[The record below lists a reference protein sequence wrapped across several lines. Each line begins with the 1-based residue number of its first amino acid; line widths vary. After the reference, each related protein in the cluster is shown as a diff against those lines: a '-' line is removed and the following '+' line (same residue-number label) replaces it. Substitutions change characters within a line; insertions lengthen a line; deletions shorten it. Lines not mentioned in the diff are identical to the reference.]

1 VTDLGTE
8 TGIEITN
15 LSFGYTK
22 ERLFSDLDLTLRGG
36 NIYGLLGKNGA
47 GKTSLLKLICG
58 LRFPD
63 AGSCS
68 VLGWEPRHRP
78 AALLEDIYFL
88 PEEFY
93 TPPIS
98 ADLYRQIYAPF
109 YPRFDAEAFREYL
122 GEFDL
127 PSGKRLSELSYG
139 QKKKFLLAFGLST
152 RCRLVL
158 LDEPTNGLDIPSKSQ
173 FRKLLARAGE
183 EDRIILISTHQVR
196 DMENLIDP
204 IIILDEGK
212 IIFQQPM
219 YQVTRCLQVEVQM
232 DQPSGDG
239 VLYSEKTL
247 GGYVVVR
254 KNESG
259 EETQLDLETLFN
271 TVIANRDR
279 IQELFVPEHMKVQE
293 DLKVADDRN
302 SASGDSTGG
311 LA

>member
-1 VTDLGTE
+1 MIKSVTE
-8 TGIEITN
+8 TGIEIKD

-22 ERLFSDLDLTLRGG
+22 ERLFSNLDLTLRGG

-47 GKTSLLKLICG
+47 GKTSLLKLVCG
-58 LRFPD
+58 LRIAD
-63 AGSCS
+63 AGACS
-68 VLGWEPRHRP
+68 VLGWEPRNRP
-78 AALLEDIYFL
+78 APLLEDIYFL

-98 ADLYRQIYAPF
+98 AELYRQIYAPF
-109 YPRFDAEAFREYL
+109 YPRFSLEAFREYL

-127 PSGKRLSELSYG
+127 PAKKRLSEMSYG
-139 QKKKFLLAFGLST
+139 QKKKFLLAFGLAT

-173 FRKLLARAGE
+173 FRKLLAGTGE
-183 EDRIILISTHQVR
+183 EGRIILISTHQVR

-219 YQVTRCLQVEVQM
+219 YEVTRCLQVGMQTE
-232 DQPSGDG
+232 QPSGDG
-239 VLYSEKTL
+239 VLYSEKAL

-254 KNESG
+254 KNQSG

-279 IQELFVPEHMKVQE
+279 IGQLFAAQT
-293 DLKVADDRN
+293 
-302 SASGDSTGG
+302 STGG
-311 LA
+311 EA

>member
-1 VTDLGTE
+1 VTESLTK
-8 TGIEITN
+8 TGIEIRS

-22 ERLFSDLDLTLRGG
+22 ERLFSNLDLTLRGG

-63 AGSCS
+63 AGTCS
-68 VLGWEPRHRP
+68 VLGWEPRNRP
-78 AALLEDIYFL
+78 ATLLEDIYFL

-98 ADLYRQIYAPF
+98 TDLYRQIYAPF
-109 YPRFDAEAFREYL
+109 YPRFSAEAFREYL
-122 GEFDL
+122 EEFDL
-127 PSGKRLSELSYG
+127 PAKKRLSELSYG

-173 FRKLLARAGE
+173 FRRLLAGAGQ

-204 IIILDEGK
+204 IIILDEGQ
-212 IIFQQPM
+212 IIFQQSM
-219 YQVTRCLQVEVQM
+219 YEVSRCLRVEMQM
-232 DQPSGDG
+232 EQPAADG
-239 VLYSEKTL
+239 VLYSEKAL

-254 KNESG
+254 RNESG

-279 IQELFVPEHMKVQE
+279 IGRLFARDDMKGPER
-293 DLKVADDRN
+293 DF
-302 SASGDSTGG
+302 TGG

>member
-1 VTDLGTE
+1 VTEVVTN
-8 TGIEITN
+8 TGIEIRN

-22 ERLFSDLDLTLRGG
+22 ERLFSNLDLSVRGG
-36 NIYGLLGKNGA
+36 SIYGLLGKNGA

-58 LRFPD
+58 
-63 AGSCS
+63 
-68 VLGWEPRHRP
+68 VLGREPRHRP
-78 AALLEDIYFL
+78 ASLLEDIYFL

-93 TPPIS
+93 IPPVS
-98 ADLYRQIYAPF
+98 AELYRQLYSPF
-109 YPRFDAEAFREYL
+109 YPRFSEKAFREYL

-127 PSGKRLSELSYG
+127 PVSKRLSELSYG

-152 RCRLVL
+152 CCRLIL

-173 FRKLLARAGE
+173 FRRLLAGAGE

-204 IIILDEGK
+204 VIILDEGQ

-219 YQVTRCLQVEVQM
+219 HEVIRRLQVEMQM
-232 DQPSGDG
+232 EQPSGDG

-254 KNESG
+254 LNEGG

-271 TVIANRDR
+271 TVIANRER
-279 IQELFVPEHMKVQE
+279 IGELFGPGQMKAAEH
-293 DLKVADDRN
+293 
-302 SASGDSTGG
+302 DSRGG